1 MKKLYISA
9 DIEGVCGI
17 VDWKET
23 HIGEAQGAYFRNQMT
38 REVNAACEAA
48 CNAGVADILVKDA
61 HGSGRSIDPSALPQ
75 NVRIL
80 RAWTRDPYSMMGGI
94 DSTYEGVCF
103 IGYHSGAGTDGNP
116 LAHTMNDNTQEIRIN
131 GSLASEFTLNAY
143 TAAHLG
149 IPVLLLT
156 GDRALCETAG
166 QLNPSIKSVAVS
178 EGIGNASVSIHPELA
193 VRRIREAL
201 ASALEMDPK
210 KLLIPLP
217 EVFEIRIEFRQH
229 HLAYRGSFYPG
240 AKLAGPVTLAYSS
253 KSWADVLGFLF
264 FVL

>member
-1 MKKLYISA
+1 MNKLYISA

-23 HIGEAQGAYFRNQMT
+23 HIGEAQGAYFRAQMT
-38 REVNAACEAA
+38 REVNAACDTA
-48 CNAGVADILVKDA
+48 CKAGVKDILVKDA

-94 DSTYEGVCF
+94 DASFEGVCF
-103 IGYHSGAGTDGNP
+103 IGYHSAAGTDGNP
-116 LAHTMNDNTQEIRIN
+116 LAHTMNDNTQEVRIN
-131 GSLASEFTLNAY
+131 GCLASEFTLNAY

-156 GDRALCETAG
+156 GDRALCETAK
-166 QLNPSIKSVAVS
+166 QLNPAIKTVAVS

-193 VRRIREAL
+193 VTRIREAL
-201 ASALEMDPK
+201 ASALKTDPK
-210 KLLIPLP
+210 KMLVPLP
-217 EVFEIRIEFRQH
+217 ENFEVTIEFRQH
-229 HLAYRGSFYPG
+229 YLAYRGSFYPG
-240 AKLAGPVTLAYSS
+240 AKLAGPVTVGYSS
-253 KSWADVLGFLF
+253 KSWADVLAFLF